1 MVPTDEYEAGKVSL
15 GVSLPV
21 LSLSHVCVTH
31 VGRPRAGGR
40 AYVRAYRGWCMRAA
54 CLCMGMHE
62 GTSEGTKEGRG
73 GRAAMTTMGRWFS
86 RGVACS
92 LFTATR

>member
-40 AYVRAYRGWCMRAA
+40 AYMRAYRAWCMR
-54 CLCMGMHE
+54 GMYSRVCIHE

-73 GRAAMTTMGRWFS
+73 GRAAMTTMGR
-86 RGVACS
+86 
-92 LFTATR
+92 